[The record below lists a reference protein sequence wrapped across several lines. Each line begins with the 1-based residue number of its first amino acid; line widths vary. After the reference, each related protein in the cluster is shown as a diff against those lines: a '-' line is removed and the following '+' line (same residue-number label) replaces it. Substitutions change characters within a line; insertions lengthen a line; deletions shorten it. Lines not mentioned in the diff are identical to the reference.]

1 MVYSVI
7 LAVRPSQAK
16 PSQASQ
22 ATACWPPGGLAGMVY
37 NMRGKLFTTYPWN
50 SPARQ
55 SELDG
60 GSRCWLIHQILEAF
74 FEDNANS
81 TSVQFAKGKVTV
93 QLSWLKLDAKIM
105 FITLLLLVYFQ
116 SPNPYFC
123 ANKYVCVSKG
133 LINLTIFYI
142 FWVQC
147 QLDFGPIAKGK
158 VTVQLSRLKLDAK
171 VLFIT
176 LFLPVYFQSP
186 NPHFCAN
193 MYVCKKIHLSVYSKV
208 WPIK

>member
-1 MVYSVI
+1 MKLSAKQCSLHNDKASMLYSVI
-7 LAVRPSQAK
+7 LAVRPG
-16 PSQASQ
+16 Q

-60 GSRCWLIHQILEAF
+60 GSRCWLIHQILEAV

-116 SPNPYFC
+116 SPNPLHLI
-123 ANKYVCVSKG
+123 KQVCTCIKR
-133 LINLTIFYI
+133 ID
-142 FWVQC
+142 
-147 QLDFGPIAKGK
+147 QLD
-158 VTVQLSRLKLDAK
+158 D
-171 VLFIT
+171 
-176 LFLPVYFQSP
+176 FLHILRTMPTWLWS
-186 NPHFCAN
+186 
-193 MYVCKKIHLSVYSKV
+193 YSQKE
-208 WPIK
+208 K

>member
-1 MVYSVI
+1 MKQYAKQCSLHNDKASMVSSVI
-7 LAVRPSQAK
+7 LAVRPSQAQ
-16 PSQASQ
+16 PGQ

-93 QLSWLKLDAKIM
+93 QLSWLKLDAKNNIYYS
-105 FITLLLLVYFQ
+105 FIVGIFLITQPLHLRKQ
-116 SPNPYFC
+116 
-123 ANKYVCVSKG
+123 VSKG
-133 LINLTIFYI
+133 LIN
-142 FWVQC
+142 
-147 QLDFGPIAKGK
+147 
-158 VTVQLSRLKLDAK
+158 
-171 VLFIT
+171 
-176 LFLPVYFQSP
+176 
-186 NPHFCAN
+186 
-193 MYVCKKIHLSVYSKV
+193 
-208 WPIK
+208 

>member
-1 MVYSVI
+1 MWIYRGKRMKQCAKQCSLHNDKASMLYSVI
-7 LAVRPSQAK
+7 LAVRP
-16 PSQASQ
+16 SQ

-105 FITLLLLVYFQ
+105 FITLLLPVYFQ
-116 SPNPYFC
+116 SPNPYFYI
-123 ANKYVCVSKG
+123 NKYVCKKICTLVCVSKG
-133 LINLTIFYI
+133 LIN
-142 FWVQC
+142 
-147 QLDFGPIAKGK
+147 K
-158 VTVQLSRLKLDAK
+158 
-171 VLFIT
+171 
-176 LFLPVYFQSP
+176 
-186 NPHFCAN
+186 
-193 MYVCKKIHLSVYSKV
+193 
-208 WPIK
+208 

>member
-1 MVYSVI
+1 MLYSVI
-7 LAVRPSQAK
+7 LAVRPG
-16 PSQASQ
+16 Q

-105 FITLLLLVYFQ
+105 FITLLLQEDFK
-116 SPNPYFC
+116 SPNP
-123 ANKYVCVSKG
+123 
-133 LINLTIFYI
+133 LTSAKTSMFVYQKDWSIFYI
-142 FWVQC
+142 FRGQC
-147 QLDFGPIAKGK
+147 QLDFGPICERKS
-158 VTVQLSRLKLDAK
+158 THS
-171 VLFIT
+171 T
-176 LFLPVYFQSP
+176 LATEIRCKDNVY
-186 NPHFCAN
+186 
-193 MYVCKKIHLSVYSKV
+193 YSIIASII
-208 WPIK
+208 PTT